1 MSRILAYAVV
11 VLAPLPLGS
20 TDQIWICI
28 WCALMA
34 ASLVTADLDGVA
46 RDDVRLLM
54 PLLATLAVVAAV
66 IVAQEWRDP
75 PFGLGNP
82 LWQTGSKWLGSPL
95 SSRVSTTVSGPWL
108 ATGYTLLLAMVL
120 VRAFV
125 ISTDASSARRLLL
138 LLAWVGCAY
147 AVYGILA
154 EISDP
159 NGLLS
164 RRKEA
169 YLGYATG
176 TFVNRNTAAVFW
188 GSSAVLF
195 LAPLLRFAHR
205 RERPEMPTS
214 PRLSDRITFYLSSP
228 AALGVGFAICLTA
241 TAMTGSRAG
250 LLLSICAFLLA
261 CALYLAP
268 LPLGKLRRWGLA
280 AGVAVVALLI
290 LQLVGGTVAGRIGTY
305 GLIDEQRFNAYQRS
319 IAMIRDY
326 PLLGIGWG
334 NFEATFPA
342 YRTAELGSLGIWDRA
357 HSTPLELAAELGL
370 PTTALIVACCLWYVY
385 LLLRSSLRRKR
396 DRYIP
401 IVGVS
406 VAAIGLIHSGIDFS
420 LQIPGFGIFF
430 AAIAGCGLAQSLP
443 SELRKERGKFE

>member
-1 MSRILAYAVV
+1 M
-11 VLAPLPLGS
+11 LAPLPLGS

-28 WCALMA
+28 WCVLMA
-34 ASLVTADLDGVA
+34 ASLATADLDGVA
-46 RDDVRLLM
+46 REDAWLLM
-54 PLLATLAVVAAV
+54 PLLATLAMIAAV
-66 IVAQEWRDP
+66 VVVQEWRDP
-75 PFGLGNP
+75 PFELGNP
-82 LWQTGSKWLGSPL
+82 VWQTASKWLGSPS
-95 SSRVSTTVSGPWL
+95 SSRVSTTVNGPWL
-108 ATGYTLLLAMVL
+108 AVGYPLLLAMVL
-120 VRAFV
+120 IRAFV

-154 EISDP
+154 EFGDP

-176 TFVNRNTAAVFW
+176 TFVNRNTAAIFW
-188 GSSAVLF
+188 GSSAILF
-195 LAPLLRFAHR
+195 LVPLVRFAHR
-205 RERPEMPTS
+205 RDLPDAPAS
-214 PRLSDRITFYLSSP
+214 PRLSDRVTFYSSSP
-228 AALGVGFAICLTA
+228 AALGIGFAICLTA

-261 CALYLAP
+261 GVLYLAP
-268 LPLGKLRRWGLA
+268 LPLGNLRRWALA
-280 AGVAVVALLI
+280 GGAAVAALLI
-290 LQLVGGTVAGRIGTY
+290 LQLVGGAVAGRIGTY
-305 GLIDEQRFNAYQRS
+305 GLIDEQRLGAYQRS
-319 IAMIRDY
+319 VAIIRDY
-326 PLLGIGWG
+326 PLLGVGWG
-334 NFEATFPA
+334 NFETTFPA
-342 YRTAELGSLGIWDRA
+342 YRTAELGSLGVWDRA

-370 PTTALIVACCLWYVY
+370 PAASLVVLCCLWYIY

-406 VAAIGLIHSGIDFS
+406 VAALGLVHSCIDFS

-430 AAIAGCGLAQSLP
+430 AAIAGCGLAQSIP